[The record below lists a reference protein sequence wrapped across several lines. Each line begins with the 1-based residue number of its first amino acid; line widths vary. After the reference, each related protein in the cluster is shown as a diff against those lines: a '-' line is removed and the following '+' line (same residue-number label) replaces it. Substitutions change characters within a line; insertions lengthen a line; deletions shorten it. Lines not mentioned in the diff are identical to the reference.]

1 MKVRM
6 PDFTMAYED
15 LGSGRPVL
23 FIHGYPLNRRMWGP
37 QVSRL
42 SSGARVLAPDLRG
55 HGESEP
61 APGPYPMETLANDCY
76 QLLEAVGERQPAV
89 ICGLSMGGYVTLA
102 FYRLYPE
109 RVAGLILAATRAGA
123 DSAEGKANRE
133 KAAAQAQEHGVQA
146 IVEAMLPKM
155 LAPKTYETNPE
166 LVARV
171 RGIMEMTSVEGVV
184 GALLGMRDRPDST
197 PSLAGITVPTLIL
210 HGSDDQIIPF
220 KEAEAMQAAI
230 PNAKLRLLP
239 DAGHLLNLEQPERF
253 NQAVENYLAS
263 LE

>member
-1 MKVRM
+1 M
-6 PDFTMAYED
+6 
-15 LGSGRPVL
+15 
-23 FIHGYPLNRRMWGP
+23 
-37 QVSRL
+37 Q
-42 SSGARVLAPDLRG
+42 
-55 HGESEP
+55 
-61 APGPYPMETLANDCY
+61 
-76 QLLEAVGERQPAV
+76 
-89 ICGLSMGGYVTLA
+89 
-102 FYRLYPE
+102 
-109 RVAGLILAATRAGA
+109 
-123 DSAEGKANRE
+123 
-133 KAAAQAQEHGVQA
+133 
-146 IVEAMLPKM
+146 PKM